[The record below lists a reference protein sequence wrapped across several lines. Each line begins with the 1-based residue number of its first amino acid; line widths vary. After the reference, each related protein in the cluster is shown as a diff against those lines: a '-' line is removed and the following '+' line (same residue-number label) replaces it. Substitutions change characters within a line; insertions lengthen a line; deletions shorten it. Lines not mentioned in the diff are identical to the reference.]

1 MNYPKNY
8 ILLLFGFGVSNLGNW
23 IYLIA
28 LNLAVWHLTHSPAA
42 VAGIY
47 VVGPIARIL
56 CSFFAG
62 SIIDRSNKKQILI
75 WTDIFRGFIVCIMPF
90 ISTIWLIYTLIFL
103 ANMASSFFGPSSTFM
118 ITKIVEEQDRKRF
131 NAINSIL
138 SSGSF
143 MIGPALG
150 GAIIALSNTSI

>member
-75 WTDIFRGFIVCIMPF
+75 WTDIFRGIIVCIILLCLWRCCFEYSKYTDKRAGKRLSITRFPISLF
-90 ISTIWLIYTLIFL
+90 IL
-103 ANMASSFFGPSSTFM
+103 
-118 ITKIVEEQDRKRF
+118 
-131 NAINSIL
+131 
-138 SSGSF
+138 
-143 MIGPALG
+143 
-150 GAIIALSNTSI
+150 